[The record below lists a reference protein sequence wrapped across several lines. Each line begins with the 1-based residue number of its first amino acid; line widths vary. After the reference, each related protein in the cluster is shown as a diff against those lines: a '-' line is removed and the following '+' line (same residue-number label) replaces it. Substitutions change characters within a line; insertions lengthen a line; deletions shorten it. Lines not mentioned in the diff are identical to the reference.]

1 MRLANGGLELEG
13 LALPIK
19 GGSLHIETLLLGL
32 LRVHVRGVRLK
43 TALPNATKSNGL
55 AKLLRRLAARVVAVS
70 VEGPIEV
77 TITAKEG
84 EITAKAIN
92 CTIEHRTLRAPAV
105 SLAFEG
111 AEAALRELT
120 VSADGDGVRG
130 RCRARQGARSTSRA
144 TGTTTALGLAR
155 ARRWSISVVASDRR
169 GAGGALGAFSIYGG
183 KARIKKAL

>member
-105 SLAFEG
+105 SISFEG
-111 AEAALRELT
+111 AEASLRELT
-120 VSADGDGVRG
+120 VSADGASASELTATASAAGVE
-130 RCRARQGARSTSRA
+130 RA
-144 TGTTTALGLAR
+144 
-155 ARRWSISVVASDRR
+155 
-169 GAGGALGAFSIYGG
+169 
-183 KARIKKAL
+183 KALVSTRAAPPGQQLPWASLALVAALLAW